1 MDRSG
6 WVITPAREHPFCKL
20 PRRGKLLKRL
30 SVEKSKKRL
39 FHLAWKSRKQ
49 RGIPT
54 FQQLRRRR
62 AYKPNRTFHV
72 LRKSGHFTCYKHS
85 AHRLG
90 SRIPFSHGTGRA
102 PVSSARS

>member
-6 WVITPAREHPFCKL
+6 WVITPARERPFCKL
-20 PRRGKLLKRL
+20 PRRGKLLKRH

-39 FHLAWKSRKQ
+39 FHLVWKSRKQ

-54 FQQLRRRR
+54 FQQLPRRR

-72 LRKSGHFTCYKHS
+72 LRKTGHFTCYKHS
-85 AHRLG
+85 DCRGVMTNRQFL
-90 SRIPFSHGTGRA
+90 SCA
-102 PVSSARS
+102 PTPVK